1 MVVRRILLD
10 TNAIIFTIKNKLD
23 LVKYLEDTFEGTAIK
38 IEVPTGV
45 LSELGNISNAG
56 NKKDSTAASLAIR
69 MIRAWIAEDKVYPI
83 RSDRTVDDWLVSE
96 CRKDPN
102 VSVCTYDNELK
113 EYLKKLGVQ
122 IITPR
127 GHNRL

>member
-1 MVVRRILLD
+1 MVVRRVLLD
-10 TNAIIFTIKNKLD
+10 TNAIIFTINNKLD
-23 LVKYLEDTFEGTAIK
+23 LVKYLEDTFEGTPVR

-45 LSELGNISNAG
+45 ISELGNISNAG
-56 NKKDSTAASLAIR
+56 NKKDSTTASLAIR
-69 MIRAWIAEDKVYPI
+69 IVRAWIAEDKVHPV

-102 VSVCTYDNELK
+102 VIVCTYDAELK

-127 GHNRL
+127 GRSRH